1 MQPVT
6 FHLPVLLISIIF
18 TNKFVKIPI
27 YLFNAIAIASANFLS
42 HKQPNEHTL
51 GCPAHHSTWN
61 MCPIIHGIYIF
72 LHGIFTKVVTKPS
85 PLGERRPRC

>member
-51 GCPAHHSTWN
+51 GCPAHHSTWKVSDC
-61 MCPIIHGIYIF
+61 MEGMTRF
-72 LHGIFTKVVTKPS
+72 LRDYVLEKRMS
-85 PLGERRPRC
+85 